1 MLSVWVFRAPFDML
15 PHADLEG
22 VQEGDGVQAPPPPG
36 EDAQTACPFAAGEDT
51 TVACLLLVVSGVD
64 DEGVVDSSASAL
76 RLP

>member
-1 MLSVWVFRAPFDML
+1 ML

-22 VQEGDGVQAPPPPG
+22 AQEGDGVQAPAG
-36 EDAQTACPFAAGEDT
+36 EVAQTAYPFAAGEDT

-64 DEGVVDSSASAL
+64 DDGGVDSSASAL

>member
-22 VQEGDGVQAPPPPG
+22 VQEGDGWQAPPG

-64 DEGVVDSSASAL
+64 DAGIVESSASAL